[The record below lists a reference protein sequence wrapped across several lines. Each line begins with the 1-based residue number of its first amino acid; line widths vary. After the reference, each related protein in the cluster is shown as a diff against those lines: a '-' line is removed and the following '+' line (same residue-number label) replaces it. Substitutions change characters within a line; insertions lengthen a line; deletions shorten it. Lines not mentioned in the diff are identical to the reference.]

1 MTQLSQQTTTLLG
14 IDTALR
20 STGYAVIAMTGRKFS
35 VVDCGVIRN
44 TKQSSISDCLRRH
57 GSGVEELVKMF
68 KPDVASIE
76 GSFYFKNA
84 KTAMLLGMA
93 RGAVVS
99 ILARHGIPC
108 YEYAPRKARKIV
120 VGSGSAT
127 KQQIAEFM
135 ASTLNLDVADIP
147 DDATDAMAMAICH
160 GITMQTGG
168 GLYLTEPI

>member
-20 STGYAVIAMTGRKFS
+20 STGYGVIAMTGRKFS

-44 TKQSSISDCLRRH
+44 TKQTSLSDCLRRH

-108 YEYAPRKARKIV
+108 YEYAPRKARKID

-127 KQQIAEFM
+127 KQQIAEYM
-135 ASTLNLDVADIP
+135 SRTLNLDVADIP

>member
-20 STGYAVIAMTGRKFS
+20 STGYGVITMTGRKFTA
-35 VVDCGVIRN
+35 VDCGVIRN
-44 TKQSSISDCLRRH
+44 ARQAPLSDCLRRH
-57 GSGVEELVKMF
+57 GSGVEELIETF
-68 KPDVASIE
+68 KPHVASIE

-120 VGSGSAT
+120 IGSGSAT
-127 KQQIAEFM
+127 KLQIAEFM
-135 ASTLNLDVADIP
+135 ARTLNLDVADIP

-160 GITMQTGG
+160 GITMQTGS
-168 GLYLTEPI
+168 GLYLPEPI

>member
-1 MTQLSQQTTTLLG
+1 
-14 IDTALR
+14 
-20 STGYAVIAMTGRKFS
+20 MTGRKFS

-135 ASTLNLDVADIP
+135 SRTLNLDVADIP
-147 DDATDAMAMAICH
+147 DDATDAIAMAICH